1 MSRRPPCRS
10 LPRRPR
16 SDCRAEL
23 DAHVARYRINRD
35 LLIATLDEAGLSRFA
50 PAEGAFYL
58 YVDVSD
64 LTRDSL
70 GFCRRMLDEIGVA
83 TTPGRDFDP
92 IHGDDWL
99 RMSFAGSV
107 RGHCRSRAA
116 AQGMAEAGGLS
127 LIPSLGASEGARV
140 SPG

>member
-1 MSRRPPCRS
+1 M
-10 LPRRPR
+10 
-16 SDCRAEL
+16 
-23 DAHVARYRINRD
+23 
-35 LLIATLDEAGLSRFA
+35 AGLSRFA

-70 GFCRRMLDEIGVA
+70 GFCQRMLDEIGVA

-107 RGHCRSRAA
+107 RDI
-116 AQGMAEAGGLS
+116 AEAAGRLKEW
-127 LIPSLGASEGARV
+127 LKRV
-140 SPG
+140 G